1 MPSFKWHTFW
11 MAPCLISYFIVISFC
26 IERKRFLMRNLATIL
41 PLKPKLSGKFQ
52 RFNAIDGSIKLLKK
66 SWISKKI
73 PVKIKN
79 CKAFYK
85 TQTASRLNEII
96 YLFGTKLFW
105 GSYTEIFRHL
115 LSKYFE
121 NGVFGRQEMLQ
132 CKCFFWHQTER
143 CLLENL

>member
-66 SWISKKI
+66 SWISEKI

-79 CKAFYK
+79 CKHFTRPKQQA
-85 TQTASRLNEII
+85 ASMKLSTSLEQNFSEGII
-96 YLFGTKLFW
+96 QKYSDICFQSTSRMQFLGVKKCCSANVFSDTKQ
-105 GSYTEIFRHL
+105 
-115 LSKYFE
+115 KD
-121 NGVFGRQEMLQ
+121 V
-132 CKCFFWHQTER
+132 C
-143 CLLENL
+143 